1 MENNKPVAQRE
12 PTPYP
17 TNNQLKNVSELGPLN
32 SIIVPPL
39 KTILEKVNLEI
50 KDKKEPEPPM
60 PIEESEPEPPMPIE
74 ESEPEPPMPI
84 EEPEPI
90 QEPKISIVPD
100 LIEAEKMLRE
110 RELTPFEMPTP
121 FEENIA
127 RDYVSPQKE
136 IIIEEYIIK
145 KPKAA
150 LLEEES
156 MMSSMELVPNVRRS
170 RKSKSKSASSIH
182 AKNTKK
188 YKRCKRNHR
197 RSKKTHHCNKHCPPG
212 HRKNPVTKSCRT
224 IKN

>member
-1 MENNKPVAQRE
+1 MENNKPVAERE

-17 TNNQLKNVSELGPLN
+17 TDNQLKNVSDVGPLN
-32 SIIVPPL
+32 SVVVPPL
-39 KTILEKVNLEI
+39 KKALELVNLEI
-50 KDKKEPEPPM
+50 KDKREPEPPM
-60 PIEESEPEPPMPIE
+60 PIEDL
-74 ESEPEPPMPI
+74 
-84 EEPEPI
+84 EPEPI

-100 LIEAEKMLRE
+100 LIEAEKMSKE
-110 RELTPFEMPTP
+110 RELTPFQMPTP
-121 FEENIA
+121 FEENIEH
-127 RDYVSPQKE
+127 DYVPPQRE

-156 MMSSMELVPNVRRS
+156 MMNSMELVPNVRRS
-170 RKSKSKSASSIH
+170 RKSKSKTASSADI
-182 AKNTKK
+182 KNTRK

>member
-1 MENNKPVAQRE
+1 MENNKPVAERE

-17 TNNQLKNVSELGPLN
+17 TDNQLKNVSVVGPLN
-32 SIIVPPL
+32 SVVVPPL
-39 KTILEKVNLEI
+39 KKALELVNLEI
-50 KDKKEPEPPM
+50 KDKREPEPPM
-60 PIEESEPEPPMPIE
+60 PIEEL
-74 ESEPEPPMPI
+74 
-84 EEPEPI
+84 EPEPI
-90 QEPKISIVPD
+90 QEPKFSIVPD
-100 LIEAEKMLRE
+100 LIEAEKMLKE
-110 RELTPFEMPTP
+110 RELTPFQMPTP

-127 RDYVSPQKE
+127 RDYVPPQRE

-156 MMSSMELVPNVRRS
+156 MMNSMELVPNVRRS
-170 RKSKSKSASSIH
+170 RKSKSKTASSIH
-182 AKNTKK
+182 AKNTRK